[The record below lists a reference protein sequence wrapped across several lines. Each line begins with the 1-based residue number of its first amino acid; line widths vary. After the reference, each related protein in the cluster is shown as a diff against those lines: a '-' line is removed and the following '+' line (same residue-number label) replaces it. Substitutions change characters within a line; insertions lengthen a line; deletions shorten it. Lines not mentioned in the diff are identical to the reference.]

1 MLGIESFVVQKQE
14 AAGSLANLCPSS
26 YLICSESVDELED
39 KHNRKMADV
48 ENEEVILICEFEL
61 LLTMRLLSLYDIII
75 DHRAFRKQWYTAVL
89 RKVVL
94 PECKNVHDNADRFH
108 G

>member
-1 MLGIESFVVQKQE
+1 MLGIESFVVQKQQ

-26 YLICSESVDELED
+26 YLICSESVDELEN
-39 KHNRKMADV
+39 KHNRNMADV

-61 LLTMRLLSLYDIII
+61 FITMLLSRTVII
-75 DHRAFRKQWYTAVL
+75 DRRAFRKQLYTAVL

-94 PECKNVHDNADRFH
+94 QECKNVHDSADRFY